1 MAVNLHKRRRNK
13 PSIDDCAK
21 ASLEAIFEANA
32 PDMEREINKSALSK
46 VVYCQQKNFYDYT
59 LFIRS

>member
-32 PDMEREINKSALSK
+32 PDMAFPFGGKFFCK
-46 VVYCQQKNFYDYT
+46 
-59 LFIRS
+59 